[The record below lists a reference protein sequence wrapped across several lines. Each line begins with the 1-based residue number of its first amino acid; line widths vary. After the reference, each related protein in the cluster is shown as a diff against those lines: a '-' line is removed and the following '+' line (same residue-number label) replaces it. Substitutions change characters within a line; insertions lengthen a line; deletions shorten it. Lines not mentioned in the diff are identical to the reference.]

1 MEKYPQGENV
11 CIHENKLGIVL
22 PENISRTSLFW
33 YTISLI
39 AIFLLFD
46 ITGILYYIKQ
56 TALKMNNVRNKLEF
70 GVS

>member
-11 CIHENKLGIVL
+11 CIHENKLGTVL

-39 AIFLLFD
+39 AVFLLFD

-56 TALKMNNVRNKLEF
+56 SALKMNNVRNKLEF

>member
-1 MEKYPQGENV
+1 MKIN
-11 CIHENKLGIVL
+11 LGSSL

-39 AIFLLFD
+39 AIFLLFN

-56 TALKMNNVRNKLEF
+56 SALKMNNVRNKLEF

>member
-1 MEKYPQGENV
+1 MFVFMKIN
-11 CIHENKLGIVL
+11 LGSSL

-39 AIFLLFD
+39 AIFLLFN

-56 TALKMNNVRNKLEF
+56 SALKMNNVRNKLEF